1 MTHDWDLVE
10 RLLLEVR
17 QSAHENFAPRAHAE
31 RLAEELCEGL
41 ENLAR
46 TGASDLTPVAYL
58 GISAFAEGDSPADLL
73 ARADQALAQAE
84 SQRATAYVRPHEFDI
99 ERYRAGAEGIAVRLS
114 HAYLAGPSA
123 YLELARE
130 DSAALIEAEVPESRY
145 RELGLRDGEILL
157 ARPRRARIFAVPA

>member
-1 MTHDWDLVE
+1 MLVDSCGQQGRTDW
-10 RLLLEVR
+10 LLARSRGGE
-17 QSAHENFAPRAHAE
+17 FAVLAPGCSREQAE

-84 SQRATAYVRPHEFDI
+84 SQPAQP
-99 ERYRAGAEGIAVRLS
+99 G
-114 HAYLAGPSA
+114 
-123 YLELARE
+123 
-130 DSAALIEAEVPESRY
+130 
-145 RELGLRDGEILL
+145 
-157 ARPRRARIFAVPA
+157 RARTAPRSRRSTIARTGTTGSTRP

>member
-1 MTHDWDLVE
+1 QKGRTDW
-10 RLLLEVR
+10 LLARSRGGE
-17 QSAHENFAPRAHAE
+17 FAVLAPGCSREQAE

-84 SQRATAYVRPHEFDI
+84 SQPAQPWASQDGTA
-99 ERYRAGAEGIAVRLS
+99 L
-114 HAYLAGPSA
+114 
-123 YLELARE
+123 
-130 DSAALIEAEVPESRY
+130 AALN
-145 RELGLRDGEILL
+145 D
-157 ARPRRARIFAVPA
+157 

>member
-84 SQRATAYVRPHEFDI
+84 QRRSTLQSNLAQQHRELAGLLRAAYQLGNHAPLKLL
-99 ERYRAGAEGIAVRLS
+99 LS
-114 HAYLAGPSA
+114 HHL
-123 YLELARE
+123 
-130 DSAALIEAEVPESRY
+130 
-145 RELGLRDGEILL
+145 
-157 ARPRRARIFAVPA
+157 